1 MKLSLNVDA
10 AAPIR
15 HPQSA
20 LVTSQLMI
28 RTSILVTSLAVGA
41 QLAFAEPAAK
51 YAGVPYG
58 DAQHPASAQL
68 IPGTVQCAFY
78 DTGGEGVAFHDSDSV
93 NNGSGKLN
101 PANGTY
107 LDEFRIKEAVDI
119 SYTKFHDAIDRN
131 PFNQVQPAENQ
142 LYVGWTEPGEWF
154 NLTVHVTEAGR
165 YTLDILCTAA
175 VDGEISIDV
184 DQKPA
189 VTALKI
195 ASTFAAAETIKWRN
209 WHHWALAKN
218 AATLELSRG
227 DHVLTVHI
235 VSGGNMNLSTFEF
248 LPTK

>member
-1 MKLSLNVDA
+1 VAKVWRFTIA
-10 AAPIR
+10 IR
-15 HPQSA
+15 S
-20 LVTSQLMI
+20 T
-28 RTSILVTSLAVGA
+28 TAVVSST
-41 QLAFAEPAAK
+41 P
-51 YAGVPYG
+51 P
-58 DAQHPASAQL
+58 
-68 IPGTVQCAFY
+68 
-78 DTGGEGVAFHDSDSV
+78 
-93 NNGSGKLN
+93 
-101 PANGTY
+101 NGTY
-107 LDEFRIKEAVDI
+107 LNEFRIKEAVDI

-165 YTLDILCTAA
+165 YTLDILYTAA

-189 VTALKI
+189 VTALTI

-227 DHVLTVHI
+227 DDVR
-235 VSGGNMNLSTFEF
+235 VSTNEVRRISPAQNTNTPES
-248 LPTK
+248 